1 MLRPT
6 IKTIKM
12 KVSLFDYNLPEELIA
27 QFPLPN
33 RDESRLMVLDRKT
46 ETVRHCIFSQLPDF
60 FSNGDLLV
68 MNNTKVIPARLL
80 GKKEKTG
87 GNVEVLLLS
96 LRADGLWVALV
107 KHSSRIKHGSRA
119 IFGDGRLTARI
130 LDKTESQER
139 LIKFETDGDPK
150 KLIEEFGKPPL
161 PPYIKREAQLD
172 DKERYQTIY
181 AKEEGAVAAP
191 TAGLHFTESIFE
203 RLKSKGIDKAE
214 ITLHVGLG
222 TFQPVKS
229 ENVEE
234 HAIHEEMFSIS
245 DETATRINQAKS
257 NGGKIVAVGTTSVR
271 ALESSAKDNGEIMA
285 NSGSTGIFIYP
296 GYKFRV
302 VDAMVTNF
310 HLPKSTLIMLVSA
323 FAGRDF
329 IMKAYHSAIEEKYR
343 FYSYGDAMLIL

>member
-1 MLRPT
+1 
-6 IKTIKM
+6 M

-46 ETVRHCIFSQLPDF
+46 ETIKHCIFSQLPDF
-60 FSNGDLLV
+60 FSNGDLFV

-80 GKKEKTG
+80 GKKEKTD
-87 GNVEVLLLS
+87 GNVEILLLS
-96 LRADGLWVALV
+96 LRSDGLWVALV
-107 KHSSRIKHGSRA
+107 KHSSRIKPGSRV

-130 LDKTESQER
+130 LEKTESQER

-150 KLIEEFGKPPL
+150 KLIEELGKPPL
-161 PPYIKREAQLD
+161 PPYIKREVRLD

-222 TFQPVKS
+222 TFQPVKT

-234 HAIHEEMFSIS
+234 HAIHEEIFSIS
-245 DETATRINQAKS
+245 DETAKRINQAKS

-271 ALESSAKDNGEIMA
+271 ALESSAKDNGEIRA

-302 VDAMVTNF
+302 VDAMITNF